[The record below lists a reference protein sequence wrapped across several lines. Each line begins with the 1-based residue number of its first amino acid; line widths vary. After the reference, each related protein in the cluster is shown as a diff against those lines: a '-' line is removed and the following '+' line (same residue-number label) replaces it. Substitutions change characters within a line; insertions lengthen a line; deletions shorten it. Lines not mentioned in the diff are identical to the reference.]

1 MTVLARRIILAF
13 AVALC
18 LGPAAVAQELDC
30 RDPET
35 QVDMTACAVADFEA
49 ADKALN
55 AQWKITRKVVAE
67 RDAASGAASKGAEQA
82 LLKAQRA
89 WIDHLEKQCEDEAT
103 SEPDGSMYGMEM
115 STCRA
120 NLTRARTQQLK
131 SVAQQP

>member
-1 MTVLARRIILAF
+1 MQEPRNPGRHDRLRRRGF
-13 AVALC
+13 RSGGQ
-18 LGPAAVAQELDC
+18 GPE
-30 RDPET
+30 R
-35 QVDMTACAVADFEA
+35 
-49 ADKALN
+49 
-55 AQWKITRKVVAE
+55 QWKITRKVVAE

-89 WIDHLEKQCEDEAT
+89 WIAHLEKQCEDEAT